1 MSDLDSD
8 LDNGASEKAEPPR
21 SRSLGRTLLT
31 IAVAVLIFIAG
42 GASAIVGQRLI
53 LGAGGDELRV
63 IAFEDW
69 RVVCPP
75 ESDEANCELSS
86 NVVPGQVSLVLQ
98 DPTLGSRLRV
108 FVPHGVFLD
117 PGLGFSIGDQPL
129 QIYQFETCVQN
140 GCFALVTIDTATL
153 ELLRNNMNGEVV
165 VVPAAGTPVTIPY
178 SLNGFGDGYDALV
191 QERSRRNSVWGFLAG

>member
-1 MSDLDSD
+1 MSDL
-8 LDNGASEKAEPPR
+8 NMGASEEAEPPR
-21 SRSLGRTLLT
+21 SKHLARRALT
-31 IAVAVLIFIAG
+31 IAMAVLIFIAG
-42 GASAIVGQRLI
+42 GTTAILGQRLV
-53 LGAGGDELRV
+53 LGGGGGDELRV

-75 ESDEANCELSS
+75 RSDEVNCELSS
-86 NVVPGQVSLVLQ
+86 NVVPGQVSLVLD

-117 PGLGFSIGDQPL
+117 SGLGFSIGDQPL
-129 QIYQFETCVQN
+129 QVYQFETCVQN

-165 VVPAAGTPVTIPY
+165 VVPAAGSPVTVPY
-178 SLNGFGDGYDALV
+178 SLSGFSDGYDALV
-191 QERSRRNSVWGFLAG
+191 QERARRNSMWGFLAG